1 MEEILRPPVRI
12 AALLVALAVLAVLVA
27 ACGADDTP
35 DDAELDQVDV
45 ILDWFPN
52 VDHMGVY
59 GAIEQGYFAEEG
71 LDVEAVVPSDPAAA
85 LKQVAN
91 GRAPFAISYEPE
103 VLLARAQ
110 GIPVQ
115 AVAAVAV
122 HPLNSI
128 IVRSDRDIARPRD
141 LEGATVGATGLP
153 SDAALLRTAVRADGG
168 DPDRVTIRNVGFN
181 LAPALAAGR
190 VDALIG
196 AYWNI
201 EVPEIESKGVD
212 VDAFRLEES
221 GIPDYDEL
229 VIVTSDEVARDDP
242 ELVRRFLRG
251 LRRGQDWAGADQAG
265 AVDVVAE
272 AGDLPD
278 RDVALEQA
286 RLTAPLVSPSD
297 QPTLSLSP
305 DEWAAFADWMREND
319 LLDPGA
325 DVAGAVS
332 DAFLPE
338 DE

>member
-1 MEEILRPPVRI
+1 MRILLLTVLAAI
-12 AALLVALAVLAVLVA
+12 AAVSLA
-27 ACGADDTP
+27 ACGDDDAP
-35 DDAELDQVDV
+35 DAAELDEVDL

-52 VDHMGVY
+52 IDHMGVY
-59 GAIEQGYFAEEG
+59 GAIEEGYFADEE
-71 LDVEAVVPSDPAAA
+71 LAVNAVVPSDPAAA
-85 LKQVAN
+85 LKQVGS

-103 VLLARAQ
+103 VLLARAE

-128 IVRSDRDIARPRD
+128 IVRSDRDIASPRD
-141 LEGATVGATGLP
+141 LEGKTVGATGLP
-153 SDAALLRTAVRADGG
+153 SDRALLETAVRADGG
-168 DPDRVTIRNVGFN
+168 DPSKVTIRNVGFN

-201 EVPEIESKGVD
+201 EVPEIESKGVA
-212 VDAFRLEES
+212 VEVFRLEES
-221 GIPDYDEL
+221 GVPDYDEL
-229 VIVTSDEVARDDP
+229 VVVTSDEIAASDP
-242 ELVRRFLRG
+242 ELVRRFLRA

-265 AVDVVAE
+265 AVDVVSE

-278 RDVALEQA
+278 REVAIEQA

-305 DEWAAFADWMREND
+305 DEWTIFADWMRDNG
-319 LLDPGA
+319 LLDEGA
-325 DVAGAVS
+325 EVEGAVT

>member
-1 MEEILRPPVRI
+1 MRILLLAAV
-12 AALLVALAVLAVLVA
+12 AALIAVSLA
-27 ACGADDTP
+27 ACGDDDP
-35 DDAELDQVDV
+35 PEAAEVAEVDL

-52 VDHMGVY
+52 IDHMGVY

-71 LDVEAVVPSDPAAA
+71 LEVNTVVPSDPAAA

-103 VLLARAQ
+103 VLLARAE

-128 IVRSDRDIARPRD
+128 IVRSDRGIGRPRD
-141 LEGATVGATGLP
+141 LEGKTVGATGLP
-153 SDAALLRTAVRADGG
+153 SDRALLETAVRADGG
-168 DPDRVTIRNVGFN
+168 DPTKVMVRSVGFN

-201 EVPEIESKGVD
+201 EVPEIESKGVE

-221 GIPDYDEL
+221 GVPDYDEL
-229 VIVTSDEVARDDP
+229 VVVTSDEIARDDP
-242 ELVRRFLRG
+242 ELIRRFLRA
-251 LRRGQDWAGADQAG
+251 LRRGQDWAGADIAG
-265 AVDVVAE
+265 AVDAVAD
-272 AGDLPD
+272 AGDLPE
-278 RDVALEQA
+278 RDVATEQA
-286 RLTAPLVSPSD
+286 RLTAPLLSPSD

-305 DEWAAFADWMREND
+305 TEWSAFAGWMRDNG
-319 LLDPGA
+319 LLDQGA
-325 DVAGAVS
+325 DVEGAVT

-338 DE
+338 GE

>member
-1 MEEILRPPVRI
+1 MSAV
-12 AALLVALAVLAVLVA
+12 AALIAITLA
-27 ACGADDTP
+27 ACGDEGTP
-35 DDAELDQVDV
+35 EPAELEQVDL

-52 VDHMGVY
+52 IDHMGVY
-59 GAIEQGYFAEEG
+59 GAVDQDYFAEEG
-71 LDVEAVVPSDPAAA
+71 LDVNAVVPSDPAAA
-85 LKQVAN
+85 LKQVGS

-103 VLLARAQ
+103 VLLARAE

-128 IVRSDRDIARPRD
+128 IVRSDREIARPRD
-141 LEGATVGATGLP
+141 LEGKTVGATGLP
-153 SDAALLRTAVRADGG
+153 SDTALLETAVRADGG
-168 DPDRVTIRNVGFN
+168 DPSKVEIRNVGFN

-201 EVPEIESKGVD
+201 EVPEIESKGVEVD
-212 VDAFRLEES
+212 VFRLEES
-221 GIPDYDEL
+221 GVPDYDEL
-229 VIVTSDEVARDDP
+229 VIVTSDDIAADDP
-242 ELVRRFLRG
+242 ELVRRFLRA
-251 LRRGQDWAGADQAG
+251 LRRGQDWAGADLAG
-265 AVDVVAE
+265 AVDAVAD

-278 RDVALEQA
+278 RDVATEQA

-305 DEWAAFADWMREND
+305 EEWTAFAAWMRDNG
-319 LLDPGA
+319 LLEEGA
-325 DVAGAVS
+325 DVDGAVT